1 MPLEKIENRKS
12 KLGRVLNFEF
22 RIPRFA
28 VADERPTRFYILSA
42 TVALAVMVAALVLL
56 LRILS
61 RPSEGPE
68 ALSAEQKAYLQ
79 QIVVSD
85 ARMSAAENFLGHTV
99 TYLDAQV
106 ANKGTKAVRQL
117 ELELVFVDMLNQVVL
132 RETARP
138 VTLRGPALQPGQ
150 TRAFQV
156 SFEHM
161 PADWNQAP
169 PTITP
174 KLVQF

>member
-1 MPLEKIENRKS
+1 M
-12 KLGRVLNFEF
+12 
-22 RIPRFA
+22 
-28 VADERPTRFYILSA
+28 
-42 TVALAVMVAALVLL
+42 
-56 LRILS
+56 
-61 RPSEGPE
+61 
-68 ALSAEQKAYLQ
+68 
-79 QIVVSD
+79 VSD

-106 ANKGTKAVRQL
+106 TNQGAKAVRQL

-150 TRAFQV
+150 TRAFRV